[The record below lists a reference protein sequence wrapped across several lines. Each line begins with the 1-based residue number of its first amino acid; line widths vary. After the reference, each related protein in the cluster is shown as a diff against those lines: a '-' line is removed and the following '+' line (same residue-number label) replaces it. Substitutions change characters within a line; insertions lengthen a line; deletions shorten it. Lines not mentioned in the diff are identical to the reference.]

1 MLNIAVENVIVCAEF
16 PHVLDLNAIEKA
28 LPESRRQSRKF
39 PGLVYRFARPAVTIL
54 MFETGKAICTGGKT
68 EQEAKLAVEKLIEKL
83 REKGISVA
91 EPELSVENV
100 VVSTNIGRRLNLE
113 KLAPAMHLSYEPE
126 RFPGATFKREGK
138 TFLLF
143 SSGRVVCVGSKTLA
157 EAKEQL
163 EKLAQELQSA

>member
-1 MLNIAVENVIVCAEF
+1 
-16 PHVLDLNAIEKA
+16 
-28 LPESRRQSRKF
+28 
-39 PGLVYRFARPAVTIL
+39 

-100 VVSTNIGRRLNLE
+100 VVSTNIGRKLNLE
-113 KLAPAMHLSYEPE
+113 KLAPAMRLSYEPE

-143 SSGRVVCVGSKTLA
+143 SSGRVICVGSKTLA